1 MKQENRYAP
10 FATQSVAIDAKQVTE
25 TGSFEGWA
33 STYGNVDAGGDKV
46 MPGAFAGSLR
56 RSDRVRLLLNHDPD
70 KLVGWGTMEDRPE
83 GLLLRGQLDLLDPSG
98 LGKYVHHK
106 MLTGELSALSIG
118 YSVDRGGA
126 RITDEGI
133 RELTSLKLWEVSI
146 VAFPMNELATITN
159 VKSGRRI
166 SEASRKRIQAAIDE
180 LLALLEEESE
190 PDSNDQKA
198 RLPESHLDISDI
210 LAEMQ
215 SFGMIRK

>member
-1 MKQENRYAP
+1 MTYTSPIALKSQP
-10 FATQSVAIDAKQVTE
+10 TDS
-25 TGSFEGWA
+25 GSFTGWA

-56 RSDRVRLLLNHDPD
+56 KSDRVRLLLNHDPD

-126 RITDEGI
+126 RINDEGV

-146 VAFPMNELATITN
+146 VAFPMNERATIAA
-159 VKSGRRI
+159 VKDAPLAVPAG
-166 SEASRKRIQAAIDE
+166 SRLIV
-180 LLALLEEESE
+180 
-190 PDSNDQKA
+190 
-198 RLPESHLDISDI
+198 LPEGVELVTEPLTRREDVTDS
-210 LAEMQ
+210 Q
-215 SFGMIRK
+215 IREALRRAFAR

>member
-1 MKQENRYAP
+1 MTYTSPIALKSQP
-10 FATQSVAIDAKQVTE
+10 TDS
-25 TGSFEGWA
+25 GSFTGWA

-56 RSDRVRLLLNHDPD
+56 KSDRVRLLLNHDPD

-126 RITDEGI
+126 RINDEGV

-146 VAFPMNELATITN
+146 VAFPMNELAAISA
-159 VKSGRRI
+159 VKLSPLTV
-166 SEASRKRIQAAIDE
+166 S
-180 LLALLEEESE
+180 
-190 PDSNDQKA
+190 PDS
-198 RLPESHLDISDI
+198 RVVVLPPGVELVSAESLTKRNTDDRES
-210 LAEMQ
+210 Q
-215 SFGMIRK
+215 MIREALRRAFAR

>member
-1 MKQENRYAP
+1 MKQVSRHAP
-10 FATQSVAIDAKQVTE
+10 CATQSVAIDTKQITD

-46 MPGAFAGSLR
+46 MPGAFASSLR
-56 RSDRVRLLLNHDPD
+56 KSDRVRLLLNHDPD
-70 KLVGWGTMEDRPE
+70 KLVGWASLEDRPD
-83 GLLLRGQLDLLDPSG
+83 GLFLRGQLDLLDPSG

-118 YSVDRGGA
+118 YSVERGGA
-126 RITDEGI
+126 RITDEGV

-146 VAFPMNELATITN
+146 VAFPMNELATVTN

-180 LLALLEEESE
+180 LLALLAEEDDAE
-190 PDSNDQKA
+190 DAKA
-198 RLPESHLDISDI
+198 QPKPNISFDIADI
-210 LAEMQ
+210 LSEVRSLGA
-215 SFGMIRK
+215 IR

>member
-1 MKQENRYAP
+1 MTYYASP
-10 FATQSVAIDAKQVTE
+10 IALKSQPTDS
-25 TGSFEGWA
+25 GRFEGWA

-56 RSDRVRLLLNHDPD
+56 KSDRVRLLLNHDPD

-126 RITDEGI
+126 RINDEGV

-146 VAFPMNELATITN
+146 VAFPMNELAAISA
-159 VKSGRRI
+159 VKDAPLAVPAG
-166 SEASRKRIQAAIDE
+166 SRLIVLPEGVEIV
-180 LLALLEEESE
+180 SE
-190 PDSNDQKA
+190 PLTRREDVDVTDSQIREALRRAFA
-198 RLPESHLDISDI
+198 R
-210 LAEMQ
+210 
-215 SFGMIRK
+215 

>member
-1 MKQENRYAP
+1 MSTHYGSAIFLKRAP
-10 FATQSVAIDAKQVTE
+10 TSD
-25 TGSFEGWA
+25 GSFEGWA
-33 STYGNVDAGGDKV
+33 STYGNIDAGGDKV

-56 RSDRVRLLLNHDPD
+56 KSDRVRLLLNHDPD

-126 RITDEGI
+126 RINDEGV

-146 VAFPMNELATITN
+146 VAFPMNELAAISA
-159 VKSGRRI
+159 VKLSPLTV
-166 SEASRKRIQAAIDE
+166 S
-180 LLALLEEESE
+180 
-190 PDSNDQKA
+190 PDS
-198 RLPESHLDISDI
+198 RVVVLPPGVELVSAESLTKRNTDDRES
-210 LAEMQ
+210 Q
-215 SFGMIRK
+215 MIREALRRAFAR